1 MVETKTAERRAM
13 DGESS
18 NPANN
23 PANRPLTN
31 GANAPVSSPPASVE
45 CPHCGADMAAKAAFC
60 PACGWSMTPVPP
72 LERAVAAVGYLPL
85 IPAAVILF
93 LPTYRRHLFVRFHA
107 WQSIFLWIVFLI
119 LAGGALFLSNV
130 AAAMAFLLLGILAS
144 LAMLFLWVVLSLKA
158 WQGERFELPLFG
170 DLAARMR

>member
-1 MVETKTAERRAM
+1 MVFAKIAETKAVETKTAERRAM

-18 NPANN
+18 NRGNSSVN
-23 PANRPLTN
+23 SPANRPLAN
-31 GANAPVSSPPASVE
+31 AANAPVSSAPASVE

-107 WQSIFLWIVFLI
+107 WQSIFLWIVFL
-119 LAGGALFLSNV
+119 
-130 AAAMAFLLLGILAS
+130 LLTG
-144 LAMLFLWVVLSLKA
+144 
-158 WQGERFELPLFG
+158 
-170 DLAARMR
+170 